1 MSSTRKS
8 NTTSGLENSTRASKS
23 TVRHG
28 RRESQK
34 GILPNR
40 GGPRSSKASGKGSR
54 LNGAESGAAGSRS
67 KIQIFDESGADV
79 TPKAMLFLKASDAP
93 GKGRQGTPGNSTPAS
108 EVSEAYTMER
118 MSMSAQFS
126 RSDQTQEGSIG
137 SFGLKR
143 FFCFSD
149 ACLLSLSCLY
159 LTSPPTTLQS

>member
-108 EVSEAYTMER
+108 EVNLCNCVRAF
-118 MSMSAQFS
+118 Q
-126 RSDQTQEGSIG
+126 
-137 SFGLKR
+137 
-143 FFCFSD
+143 
-149 ACLLSLSCLY
+149 
-159 LTSPPTTLQS
+159 